1 MINTSE
7 LYANNGQAVSLA
19 SSGTLPKMS
28 FAPMK
33 EELSR
38 WVGWVD
44 LPG

>member
-7 LYANNGQAVSLA
+7 LYASNGQAVSLA